1 MLFSAVSLPG
11 HAVALILALKS
22 LSQIVASSTANL
34 SDLGVESFVLEL
46 AKLTGELV
54 VGRC

>member
-11 HAVALILALKS
+11 HAVALILALES
-22 LSQIVASSTANL
+22 LSQIVASLTANQ
-34 SDLGVESFVLEL
+34 SDFGVESFVLEL
-46 AKLTGELV
+46 TKLMGELV